1 MNAKIFKRTVNE
13 LEAVEKLRIK
23 IGNMTYGSMIE
34 QTLVSSPYINEI
46 MRLRREKDTDKKL
59 TAKLIKK
66 AILEAGLTEDKFEH
80 RFVAAKKEDIF
91 YSKLIEAEKE
101 GAKMLQ
107 RDLAQIPLYTGYLA
121 NVKGLG
127 VLTSAKILAIVGD
140 MQRFP
145 MPSSLQSY
153 CGLGDIEKSKKQ
165 NDVQCNYNP
174 KAKSLLLGVIGEN
187 FLKQNSQY
195 RVVYDERTKKTR
207 LLHPDWWNLN
217 ADGSKNTGKNM
228 NPKHGY
234 RDGIRVMMKRF
245 LCEFWIAGY
254 AAKGLEAPRC
264 PYILEFPQHHAES
277 QILSFR
283 TENSHIAVEIQS
295 PSPSFSVLKHLGN
308 REITKPKAKLNPT
321 LQCEPS

>member
-1 MNAKIFKRTVNE
+1 MNPKIFKRTVSE
-13 LEAVEKLRIK
+13 LEAVEHLRIK
-23 IGNMTYGSMIE
+23 IGNGCYGSLIE
-34 QTLVSSPYINEI
+34 QVLANSPYINEI
-46 MRLRREKDTDKKL
+46 SKQRRDREADKKQ

-66 AILEAGLTEDKFEH
+66 AVLEAGLTEDELEH
-80 RFVAAKKEDIF
+80 QFVAAKKADIF

-107 RDLAQIPLYTGYLA
+107 RDLAQMPLYTGYLV

-165 NDVQCNYNP
+165 NGVQCNYNP

-245 LCEFWIAGY
+245 LAEFWCAGY
-254 AAKGLEAPRC
+254 AAKGLEAPRKA
-264 PYILEFPQHHAES
+264 YILTFPQHHEEPNIQSFKVGES
-277 QILSFR
+277 HILSE
-283 TENSHIAVEIQS
+283 TQLQIASSTTSKQS
-295 PSPSFSVLKHLGN
+295 N

-321 LQCEPS
+321 LQCEPF